1 MNSVNRRHLLALA
14 VGGASLAAFAG
25 SPLLSPNLAMARGN
39 EAALSTT
46 IEFVEI
52 NGARLAYERHGTP
65 GRPALVFVH
74 GYGLRG
80 TGPLYAPLIA
90 KLATEFDV
98 YALDLRGHGASAS
111 AHQDWSQTTIADDV
125 AAFVNHMG
133 LKGAIYVG
141 HSLGGFTG
149 MLAQIRHPGTF
160 AGLCLLATIAAS
172 GTTQPAEIKETLVTK
187 GRDVDLMTGTYA
199 SMFVRPDRAA
209 FRRSAEA
216 VALVSPGVHETFFT
230 NLPNYVITDRL
241 AEIRIPVLLLNGA
254 LDNVI
259 SVIEQQRTARSLP
272 FGTDVT
278 LAQEGHMLP
287 LEAADITAREII
299 TFHRQA
305 IQNAR

>member
-1 MNSVNRRHLLALA
+1 MTLA
-14 VGGASLAAFAG
+14 VGGASLVA
-25 SPLLSPNLAMARGN
+25 SVVSSLLSPKLAMAQGN
-39 EAALSTT
+39 EEALSTS

-52 NGARLAYERHGTP
+52 NGARLAYERHGRP

-80 TGPLYAPLIA
+80 TGALYAPLIA

-111 AHQDWSQTTIADDV
+111 ARQNWSQTTIADDV
-125 AAFVNHMG
+125 AAFVQHMG

-160 AGLCLLATIAAS
+160 AGLCLLATVAAS
-172 GTTQPAEIKETLVTK
+172 GTTQPPELKQTLVTK
-187 GRDVDLMTGTYA
+187 GRDIDLMTGTYA
-199 SMFVRPDRAA
+199 SMFVRPDPATI
-209 FRRSAEA
+209 RRSAEA
-216 VALVSPGVHETFFT
+216 VALVSPEVHETFFT
-230 NLPNYVITDRL
+230 DLPNYVITDRL

-254 LDNVI
+254 QDNVI
-259 SVIEQQRTARSLP
+259 SVADQQRTARSLP
-272 FGTDVT
+272 SGTDVT

-287 LEAADITAREII
+287 LEAADITAREIM
-299 TFHRQA
+299 TFYRQA
-305 IQNAR
+305 IQNAG